1 LQPAIFSFS
10 YLKLSHL
17 RNLNIL
23 IDDIVID
30 AFIKGQNLSTAFTG
44 KYCLKYHICISTAN
58 IFIEMEYL
66 LNPSKNPVAMPAF
79 ITMNRKFFFSAA
91 LIFICTCMSSQPTR
105 EDYRRADSTQKF
117 SNLVYNTIIS
127 VNWIGDTYKL
137 WYEATTGNGSEYFI
151 VDATAGERKEAFDQK
166 KLCDLLNSRSPKSYK
181 PYRLP
186 LRSVTFDDELKKME
200 FVADS
205 VKWRLDLV
213 NYDLEV
219 VEKLKPDTR
228 EQRYWGEINDELA
241 GDPVKSPDSVWVAF
255 IRNYNV
261 HIRNRNDEETYQL
274 SFDGSEGEYYSTHLR
289 WSPDSRY
296 LAVNKIRPNTK
307 KYIYFMESSPEDQLQ
322 PKLHKTEYLKPG
334 DALQIRK
341 PSLFS
346 IGEKKQIPLDT
357 SPFENQYRISAPQWR
372 EDSRAFTFEF
382 NQRGHQA
389 YQVVEVKAGD
399 GTVRIMIDERS
410 DTFIDYSGKRFRHD
424 VDDGR
429 EIIWASERDGWNH
442 LYLVDGNTGRVKNRI
457 TSGDWVVRGVD
468 HVNDSSRYIIFRG
481 AGRHQGE
488 DPYLVRYYRVGF
500 DGRDLIELTP
510 EEASHSA
517 TFSSDFRFFVDNY
530 SRIDKPPVALLRESA
545 NGRILMEL
553 EEADISDLL
562 DRGWNTPEVFVTKG
576 RDGETDIWGNI
587 YRPSNF
593 DPSKSYPVIEAI
605 YAGPHSAHVPKTFR
619 PYFGNFSGLA
629 ELGFIIVQIDGMGTS
644 HRSKGF
650 HDVCWQNLK
659 DAGFPDRILWI
670 KAAAEKYPYMDTV
683 RVGIFGGSAGGQSA
697 MGALLFHP
705 EFYKAAVASV
715 GCHDNRMDK
724 IWWNEQW
731 MGYPLGPHYEASS
744 NVVNA
749 HKLKGKL
756 LLTVGEMDN
765 NVDPSSTLQ
774 VVNALIKAGKDFE
787 FMLFP
792 GQGHGSGGIYGE
804 RQKRD
809 FFVRHL
815 MGLETPDWNL
825 EVAE

>member
-1 LQPAIFSFS
+1 
-10 YLKLSHL
+10 
-17 RNLNIL
+17 
-23 IDDIVID
+23 
-30 AFIKGQNLSTAFTG
+30 
-44 KYCLKYHICISTAN
+44 
-58 IFIEMEYL
+58 
-66 LNPSKNPVAMPAF
+66 
-79 ITMNRKFFFSAA
+79 MNRSLNLYQKPFTMYALLFTTSAVINITRKILFSAA
-91 LIFICTCMSSQPTR
+91 LVLICSCLSAQLTR
-105 EDYRRADSTQKF
+105 DDYRRADSTQQF
-117 SNLVYNTIIS
+117 SNLVYHAGVS
-127 VNWIGDTYKL
+127 ASWIGDTYKF
-137 WYEATTGNGSEYFI
+137 WYEVKTRNGTEYFI
-151 VDATAGERKEAFDQK
+151 VDATAGEKREAFDQQ
-166 KLCDLLNSRSPKSYK
+166 KLCDLLNSESPKSYK

-186 LRSVTFDDELKKME
+186 LRSVTFDDDIKKME

-205 VKWRLDLV
+205 VKWKLDLES
-213 NYDLEV
+213 YDLQL
-219 VEKLKPDTR
+219 VERLQPDTR
-228 EQRYWGEINDELA
+228 ERRYWGESDDEM
-241 GDPVKSPDSVWVAF
+241 GRDPVISPDSVWVAF

-261 HIRNRNDEETYQL
+261 HIRNRDDEETYQL
-274 SFDGSEGEYYSTHLR
+274 SFDGSEGEYYSTYLQ
-289 WSPDSRY
+289 WSPDSRN
-296 LAVNKIRPNTK
+296 LAVNKIRPHTK
-307 KYIYFMESSPEDQLQ
+307 KYIYFVESSPEDQLQ

-346 IGEKKQIPLDT
+346 IEDKKQIPVDT
-357 SPFENQYRISAPQWR
+357 GPFEHQFRVSAPQWR

-382 NQRGHQA
+382 NQRGHQV
-389 YQVVEVKAGD
+389 YQVVEVDAVD
-399 GTVRIMIDERS
+399 GRVKVLIDERS

-442 LYLVDGNTGRVKNRI
+442 LYLLDGDTGRVKNRI

-481 AGRHQGE
+481 AGRHPGE

-500 DGRDLIELTP
+500 DGDDLIELTP
-510 EEASHSA
+510 ESANHSA
-517 TFSSDFRFFVDNY
+517 TFSSDYKYFVDNY
-530 SRIDKPPVALLRESA
+530 SRIDLPPVAVLRESA
-545 NGRILMEL
+545 GGKILMEL

-562 DRGWNTPEVFVTKG
+562 DKGWNSPEVFIAKG
-576 RDGETDIWGNI
+576 RDGKTDIWGNI

-619 PYFGNFSGLA
+619 PHFGNFSGLA

-644 HRSKGF
+644 HRSKAF

-670 KAAAEKYPYMDTV
+670 EAAAEKYPYMDTE
-683 RVGIFGGSAGGQSA
+683 RVGIFGGSAGGQNA

-731 MGYPLGPHYEASS
+731 MGYPAGPHYEESS

-749 HKLKGKL
+749 HKLEGKL
-756 LLTVGEMDN
+756 LLTVGELDN
-765 NVDPSSTLQ
+765 NVDPASTLQ

-787 FMLFP
+787 FMMFP
-792 GQGHGSGGIYGE
+792 GQGHGSGGRYGE

-815 MGLETPDWNL
+815 LDHETPNWNR
-825 EVAE
+825 E